1 MLGIT
6 IMHDVHSDSGE
17 LAGLDLNGLVVLDA
31 LLATR
36 SVTRAAQRLRLSQS
50 ATSHALARLRASF
63 GDPLLVRGAGGLVPT
78 ERAEALAAPLHDA
91 LSRLRT
97 AVSGPRPFDPAT
109 ARRRFTLAT
118 PDYIELLMMP
128 ALTRAIRKAAP
139 GIDLWLRTYD
149 HDTADDLARSDVDA
163 AIGIVLPENDRPG
176 VRTRALFD
184 ERFVCMVRKGH
195 PALSKRLTIER
206 FAALDHALIA
216 PSGKPHGAVDD
227 ALAERGLSRR
237 VALLI
242 PHFVVAP
249 FVIAQTDLVL
259 TLPERVALTF
269 AKTLPLELLAPP
281 LPVPGFAMILLWHD
295 RTHHD
300 PAHAWLRER
309 IVEVARSLGPRA
321 QVGTRRSASRRSR

>member
-1 MLGIT
+1 MQ
-6 IMHDVHSDSGE
+6 DVHTDALDLE
-17 LAGLDLNGLVVLDA
+17 QLDLNGLVVLDA

-36 SVTRAAQRLRLSQS
+36 NVTSAAQRLRLSQS

-78 ERAEALAAPLHDA
+78 ARAEALAGPLRVA
-91 LSRLRT
+91 LAGLRT
-97 AVSGPRPFDPAT
+97 AVAGPQPFDPAT
-109 ARRRFTLAT
+109 SRRRFTIAT
-118 PDYIELLMMP
+118 PDYTGLVMLP
-128 ALTRAIRKAAP
+128 ALTRAIRQAAP
-139 GIDLWLRTYD
+139 GIDLWLRNYE
-149 HDTADDLARSDVDA
+149 HETADQLARGDFDA
-163 AIGIVLPENDRPG
+163 AIGIVRPENDRPG

-195 PALSKRLTIER
+195 PALGKRWTLER

-216 PSGKPHGAVDD
+216 PGGQPGGAVDD
-227 ALAERGLSRR
+227 ALAERGLARR
-237 VALLI
+237 VALAI
-242 PHFVVAP
+242 PHFAVAP

-269 AKTLPLELLAPP
+269 TKTLPLELVRPP

-295 RTHHD
+295 RMHHD

-309 IVEVARSLGPRA
+309 IVEVAGTLGPR
-321 QVGTRRSASRRSR
+321 RSR